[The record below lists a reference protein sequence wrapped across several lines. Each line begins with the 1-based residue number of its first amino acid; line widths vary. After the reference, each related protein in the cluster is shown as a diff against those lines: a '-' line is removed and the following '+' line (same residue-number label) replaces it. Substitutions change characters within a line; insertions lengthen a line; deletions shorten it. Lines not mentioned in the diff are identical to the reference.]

1 MMGAVFMRS
10 RAELRTGIR
19 ALIGVALLGGLAGGL
34 VIASAAG
41 ARRTDT
47 AYERLMADSAS
58 ADVFVYNYP
67 DPGLAVLDPATV
79 EALPQ
84 VAAAARGNLFYALVG
99 SGVPA
104 FAPADTKF
112 GGLIDRA
119 RIVEGRK
126 ARPGH
131 ADEVTV
137 SVAGSDE
144 YGLSLGTRIPLL
156 PEDAPDDAPD
166 VRMFKAELR
175 KEAMSLGVPSAL
187 QVVGIQVGPS
197 DLPPISTG
205 SNLVVYGTPA
215 LHTALAHVDLG
226 DSAVD
231 TIAVRLD
238 RPSDV
243 PAFIAELERLA
254 ADRGYIQPLIRSDT
268 VASVER
274 AIGPLTTALWLVAGL
289 FAVTSALILGQAL
302 SRQTITSEDDAPTL
316 RAIGMRPAQI
326 WGAGMIRAAAAGIA
340 AAAIAVIVAIAL
352 SPAMPLGIARIA
364 EPDPGI
370 RFDAL
375 TLGAGAAAVMA
386 AILAL
391 TALPA
396 WRAASRGATSEL
408 GGPAEPAVAGSVM
421 ARIGAPTAIVAGA
434 QLAFARGRG
443 RLSVPVR
450 TTTIGIA
457 VAVAALSAGLG
468 IAASFDH
475 MLGTPRVYGQTWD
488 RLITNY
494 GEGDFTPGVRG
505 LIDDPEIAAAAYGDA
520 EEIEIE
526 GTELQAMALS
536 PLRGDVFPPVLTG
549 RRPSRADEIALG
561 GRTLRALD
569 AAVGDTVDVTIGG
582 TARPMRVVGRV
593 VMPEPTAGEVGE
605 QALLDYE
612 TIKSSF
618 VEADEE
624 QGSSIVLVR
633 FALGADIDRGLE
645 RLEVAL
651 FPEETRSFFDI
662 DDIALEPQAPV
673 DVVNFG
679 RVENLP
685 FVLGGALGVL
695 AASVLAHMVW
705 SSVARRRRDLA
716 ILKTLGFGRGQ
727 IRAAV
732 GWQASLL
739 VIIALLVGIPVGV
752 AAGRWAWTA
761 LADRVGI
768 LPVPRVSV
776 PALAM
781 LVPAALLLANLVA
794 ALPGRSAARTQP
806 ALVLRAE

>member
-1 MMGAVFMRS
+1 MGAILMRS
-10 RAELRTGIR
+10 RAELRAGLR
-19 ALIGVALLGGLAGGL
+19 SWIGVALLGGLAGGL

-47 AYERLMADSAS
+47 AYERLLADSAS

-84 VAAAARGNLFYALVG
+84 VAAAARGNLFYASVG

-104 FAPADTKF
+104 LAPADSRF
-112 GGLIDRA
+112 GSLIDRA
-119 RIVEGRK
+119 RIVDGRK
-126 ARPGH
+126 ADASR
-131 ADEVTV
+131 AEEVTV
-137 SVAGSDE
+137 SVAGADE
-144 YGLSLGTRIPLL
+144 YGLALGTRIPLL
-156 PEDAPDDAPD
+156 PEDAPDDTPD
-166 VRMFKAELR
+166 VRMFKADLR
-175 KEAMSLGVPSAL
+175 KEGTSLGVPIAL
-187 QVVGIQVGPS
+187 QVVGIQVGPG

-226 DSAVD
+226 DSTVD
-231 TIAVRLD
+231 TIAVRLH
-238 RPSDV
+238 RPADL
-243 PAFIAELERLA
+243 PAFMAELERLA

-268 VASVER
+268 VASVAR

-289 FAVTSALILGQAL
+289 FAVSSALILGQAL
-302 SRQTITSEDDAPTL
+302 ARQTITSEDDAPTL

-326 WGAGMIRAAAAGIA
+326 WGAAMIRAAAAGLA
-340 AAAIAVIVAIAL
+340 AAALAVTVAIAL
-352 SPAMPLGIARIA
+352 SSALPLGIARIA
-364 EPDPGI
+364 EPDPGFNI
-370 RFDAL
+370 DAFA
-375 TLGAGAAAVMA
+375 LGVGAVAVIG
-386 AILAL
+386 AIVAL

-396 WRAASRGATSEL
+396 WRAASGGAASRL
-408 GGPAEPAVAGSVM
+408 GGSVEPARAGSVM
-421 ARIGAPTAIVAGA
+421 ARIGAPTSIVAGA

-475 MLGTPRVYGQTWD
+475 MLGTPRVYGQNWD

-494 GEGDFTPGVRG
+494 GDGDFTPGVRA
-505 LIDDPEIAAAAYGDA
+505 LSEDPEIAAAAYGDA

-536 PLRGDVFPPVLTG
+536 PLRGDVLPPVVTG

-561 GRTLRALD
+561 GRTLRALR
-569 AAVGDTVDVTIGG
+569 AAVGDTVGVTIGG
-582 TARPMRVVGRV
+582 TARPMRVVGRIV
-593 VMPEPTAGEVGE
+593 IPAPTAGEVGE

-612 TIKSSF
+612 SIKPAF
-618 VEADEE
+618 VDADEE
-624 QGSSIVLVR
+624 QGASIVLVR
-633 FALGADIDRGLE
+633 FTEGTDIDRALE

-662 DDIALEPQAPV
+662 ADIALRPQAPV

-685 FVLGGALGVL
+685 FVLGAALGVL
-695 AASVLAHMVW
+695 AAAVLAHMVW

-739 VIIALLVGIPVGV
+739 VIIALLVGIPAGV
-752 AAGRWAWTA
+752 VAGRWAWTA

-768 LPVPRVSV
+768 LPVPRVPL

-781 LVPAALLLANLVA
+781 LVPGALLLANLVA

-806 ALVLRAE
+806 ALVLRTE